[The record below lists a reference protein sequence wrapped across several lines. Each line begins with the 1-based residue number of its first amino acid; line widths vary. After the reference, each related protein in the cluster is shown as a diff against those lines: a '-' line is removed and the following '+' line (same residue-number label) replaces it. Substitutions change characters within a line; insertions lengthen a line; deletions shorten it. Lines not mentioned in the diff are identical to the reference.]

1 MAELPKLNVVIAN
14 NFGHLPMFIGAEK
27 GYFKQ
32 HGVDASFKV
41 VDTGTDMVNALHDGL
56 AQVGDM
62 STTTYLKA
70 VHAGNP
76 FQVIGLIMN
85 DATNDRCDTPL
96 AIVTKKGRGVNVGKI
111 SDLVGKKIG
120 LARGQTSDE
129 YFKMVVRR
137 AGMKYADVTIENIWS
152 QFGLAPALKEGK
164 VDAIVTWEPYVTQ
177 VLTQVPDSYRGDPRR
192 PAHVL
197 RDGRGG
203 ARADGRGEAGG
214 DQEHRRRAGAVVV
227 FLAQESRRGGG
238 DFRQMGAGHRRRHRQ
253 EGDQAHPFRSAHVA
267 ESAAAPSRTPRTRC
281 WSTRCP
287 ARRGSTCPS
296 CSGRSSCSRSRKST
310 RNISRICRS
319 SLNPSPERAGSGA

>member
-1 MAELPKLNVVIAN
+1 MSNLPKLDVVIAN

-85 DATNDRCDTPL
+85 DANDDHCDTPL
-96 AIVTKKGRGVNVGKI
+96 AIVTKKGRGVEVGKI
-111 SDLVGKKIG
+111 GDLRGKKVG

-129 YFKMVVRR
+129 YFKMVLRR
-137 AGMKYADVTIENIWS
+137 AGVKYEDITIENIWS
-152 QFGLAPALKEGK
+152 QFDLSPALKEGK

-177 VLTQVPDSYRGDPRR
+177 TLTQVPDSYL
-192 PAHVL
+192 VI
-197 RDGRGG
+197 RGG
-203 ARADGRGEAGG
+203 QHMSYVMVAVAHGLTVEA
-214 DQEHRRRAGAVVV
+214 QPAVIKSIAAG
-227 FLAQESRRGGG
+227 LAQSSYFSRNNRDEAVEIFAKWVPGT
-238 DFRQMGAGHRRRHRQ
+238 D
-253 EGDQAHPFRSAHVA
+253 VA
-267 ESAAAPSRTPRTRC
+267 IGKKAI
-281 WSTRCP
+281 
-287 ARRGSTCPS
+287 
-296 CSGRSSCSRSRKST
+296 
-310 RNISRICRS
+310 RNISFDPRMSPNVLRAFENAEDEVLMNTLKGAQRLNVP
-319 SLNPSPERAGSGA
+319 SLFRPEFMAEVEKEHPEYFADLPKLT